1 MLSLLAGF
9 FQTRHLYS
17 GWDPA
22 LCQTKNTV
30 RNRESR
36 SDRPR
41 NKENGE
47 RYRLLLSTL
56 LTATLNVTV
65 IMTCD
70 LDFQLPASYGHD
82 PCTWKNQS
90 QRSVSSKAT
99 VKTNTNTT
107 ELPFPLTQ
115 LVITSTIR
123 LAHRDAAWA
132 ISSAAVSYLLIY
144 FFIYFLTVSIK
155 PIYLKTCGTDLCQI
169 SFLIFRETL
178 PWQPIFVILSTQ
190 LSFGDIR

>member
-144 FFIYFLTVSIK
+144 FLFIFWRFLSNQFISI
-155 PIYLKTCGTDLCQI
+155 PA
-169 SFLIFRETL
+169 E
-178 PWQPIFVILSTQ
+178 PIFAKLVFWSSTKRCHGNQ
-190 LSFGDIR
+190 FLSFYPRN